1 MLTAGSIE
9 IISNNVSTGMV
20 VRLRDLDAVPVVV
33 EAGQGLTDVSPIA
46 MPDGAVADAAWEATT
61 AEGFPALVLWR
72 EDRDVVTDYPDVP
85 AEDEEEDEPR

>member
-20 VRLRDLDAVPVVV
+20 VRIRDLDAVPVLV

-46 MPDGAVADAAWEATT
+46 LPDGVDAEWTATT
-61 AEGFPALVLWR
+61 ADGFPAEVLWR
-72 EDRDVVTDYPDVP
+72 EDREYTP
-85 AEDEEEDEPR
+85 AEIAAAMAIED

>member
-20 VRLRDLDAVPVVV
+20 VRIRDLDAVPVLV

-46 MPDGAVADAAWEATT
+46 LPDGVVADAAWEATT

-72 EDRDVVTDYPDVP
+72 EDRDVVPDMPV
-85 AEDEEEDEPR
+85 EDEEEEEDEPR